1 MPSLVGTTIARN
13 YEKAIETSKMG
24 TRQLALLVVDM
35 NTDVY
40 TGYTDSNSLFAKAV
54 RSLQT
59 AVEMYVVFPPASSAG
74 EIFTI
79 LVAAD
84 TLPQD
89 AGDEAGDGNKI
100 NNVSTIVGNAT
111 GASVNVW
118 NASIDGDSINYD

>member
-24 TRQLALLVVDM
+24 TRELAVLVVDM

-40 TGYTDSNSLFAKAV
+40 AGYTDSNSLFAKAV

-59 AVEMYVVFPPASSAG
+59 TVEMYAVFPPAASAG
-74 EIFTI
+74 EIFTM

-89 AGDEAGDGNKI
+89 SGDVIGDGNKL
-100 NNVSTIVGNAT
+100 NAVSTIVSNAT

-118 NASIDGDSINYD
+118 NGNLAGDSISYD